1 MNKKMNNVEK
11 RNMVVVDITTKIN
24 EKIKEV
30 FVGYSNQYI
39 EKVQFLVWLINRAEN
54 GYQLHQENHKNF
66 FGLSGN
72 AKYSIQ
78 TMIQKLIENKMIVRT
93 SLYEVGATSIEYKII
108 ANYKWVKT
116 EGDVKKYYNDVR
128 ELPTFIKKFMV
139 DFYVVKGVKFTDF
152 QKDVQIEI
160 VEGKKVNEVEES
172 SLINELREKLNQQN
186 LLIQSLQKT
195 IEELKNNK
203 PQSAEE
209 KVEEIKK
216 EINIYQQFAID
227 RMKAGVN
234 DFETL
239 YAELYTK
246 FITDGMPEEIEKE
259 LNEILYDAVESVL
272 EM

>member
-1 MNKKMNNVEK
+1 MNSNVIK
-11 RNMVVVDITTKIN
+11 RNMVVVDITTKLN

-39 EKVQFLVWLINRAEN
+39 EKVQFLVWLINRADT

-78 TMIQKLIENKMIVRT
+78 TMIQKLVENKIIVRT
-93 SLYEVGATSIEYKII
+93 SLYEVGATSIEYKVIT
-108 ANYKWVKT
+108 NLKWVKT
-116 EGDVKKYYNDVR
+116 EGEVKKYYNDVR

-139 DFYVVKGVKFTDF
+139 DYYVVKGLKSTDF

-160 VEGKKVNEVEES
+160 VEGKKINEVEEP
-172 SLINELREKLNQQN
+172 SLVDELREQLNQQN
-186 LLIQSLQKT
+186 LLIQSLQQT

-203 PQSAEE
+203 TQSAEE

-216 EINIYQQFAID
+216 EINIYQQFVLD
-227 RMKAGVN
+227 RMKEGVN

-239 YAELYTK
+239 YTQLYTK
-246 FITDGMPEEIEKE
+246 YVIDGMPEEIEKE
-259 LNEILYDAVESVL
+259 LNLILFEAVESVF
-272 EM
+272 EN

>member
-1 MNKKMNNVEK
+1 MNNVEK

-39 EKVQFLVWLINRAEN
+39 EKVQFLVWIINRAEN

-78 TMIQKLIENKMIVRT
+78 TMIQKLVENKIIVRT
-93 SLYEVGATSIEYKII
+93 SLYEVGATSIEYKILT
-108 ANYKWVKT
+108 NLKWVKT
-116 EGDVKKYYNDVR
+116 EGEVKKYYNDVR

-139 DFYVVKGVKFTDF
+139 DYYVVKGVKFTNF
-152 QKDVQIEI
+152 HKDVQIEI
-160 VEGKKVNEVEES
+160 VEGKKANEVEES
-172 SLINELREKLNQQN
+172 SLINELREQIIQQN
-186 LLIQSLQKT
+186 LLIQSLQET

-203 PQSAEE
+203 SQS
-209 KVEEIKK
+209 VEQTIKQ
-216 EINIYQQFAID
+216 EINIYQQFVLD
-227 RMKAGVN
+227 KMKEGVN

-239 YAELYTK
+239 YTELYNK
-246 FITDGMPEEIEKE
+246 YVIDGMPEEIEKE
-259 LNEILYDAVESVL
+259 LNEILYDAVESGL
-272 EM
+272 GE